1 MIDIQD
7 FTGYY
12 QRRSFAAKEKIMSN
26 RDIVNRIEKF
36 NQGRIAEILPLKYQA
51 IRQSPFIFLRG
62 TSHLFYEDWPQDSV
76 LNKAPAVWMTGDL
89 HLENFGCYKGD
100 DRQIY
105 FGINDFDEGGLAPC
119 TWDLA
124 RFLTSLVVASDSF
137 KITKED
143 GQKLCQ
149 SFLDTYTNELKKGQA
164 RSVENDTAQGLVAD
178 LIKSLKDR
186 DREQFL
192 NKRTTVVDKKRQFI
206 INQKLRKIAK
216 KPKEDIKALIE
227 NWAQQQPNPKFF
239 KVLDIGFRIA
249 GTGSLGVNRYAILVE
264 GKGSPNRNYLLDMK
278 EQPNPALNPYFQLP
292 QPQWKHNAE
301 RVQKLQQ
308 WVQVASPALLTTL
321 EFEGKS
327 YLLRELQPTQ
337 DKVDLAES
345 EGKFKRADKVIR
357 TMAQVTAWAQLHS
370 SGRKGSATI
379 DDLIAFAEDTSW
391 HKDLLDYATSYALMV
406 EADYKEFC
414 ANSPFA
420 S

>member
-1 MIDIQD
+1 
-7 FTGYY
+7 
-12 QRRSFAAKEKIMSN
+12 MSN

-36 NQGRIAEILPLKYQA
+36 NQGRITEILPLKYQA
-51 IRQSPFIFLRG
+51 LRQSPFIFLRG
-62 TSHLFYEDWPQDSV
+62 TSHLFYEDWPKDSV
-76 LNKAPAVWMTGDL
+76 LNKAPAVWITGDL

-105 FGINDFDEGGLAPC
+105 FGINDFDEGGLAPS

-124 RFLTSLVVASDSF
+124 RFLTSLIVASDSF

-143 GQKLCQ
+143 GHKLCQ
-149 SFLDTYTNELKKGQA
+149 SFLDAYITALKTGQA
-164 RSVENDTAQGLVAD
+164 RPVENDTAEGLVAD

-186 DREQFL
+186 DREEFL

-206 INQKLRKIAK
+206 INEKLRKIAK
-216 KPKEDIKALIE
+216 KQKEEIKEFIE
-227 NWAQQQPNPKFF
+227 NWAQKQPSPKFF
-239 KVLDIGFRIA
+239 KVLDVAFRIA

-292 QPQWKHNAE
+292 QPQWKNNSE
-301 RVQKLQQ
+301 RVQKLQK
-308 WVQVASPALLTTL
+308 WVQAASPALLATL
-321 EFEGKS
+321 ELEGKS

-337 DKVDLAES
+337 DKVDLAAS
-345 EGKFKRADKVIR
+345 EGKFKRFDKVIR
-357 TMAQVTAWAQLHS
+357 TMGQVTAWGQLRS
-370 SGRKGSATI
+370 SGRQGSATI

-391 HKDLLDYATSYALMV
+391 HKDLLDYAKSYALIV
-406 EADYKEFC
+406 EDDYKEFC
-414 ANSPFA
+414 ANSPFV